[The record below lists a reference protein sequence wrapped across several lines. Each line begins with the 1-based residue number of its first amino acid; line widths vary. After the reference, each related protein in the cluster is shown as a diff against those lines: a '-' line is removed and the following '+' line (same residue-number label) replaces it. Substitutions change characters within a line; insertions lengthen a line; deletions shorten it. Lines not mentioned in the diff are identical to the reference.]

1 MTLGNKIHKTREKL
15 GISQMG
21 LAERIRVTPDAVKQY
36 ESDIRAPSIDKLIA
50 LSEALHVKTDYL
62 SMPDQT
68 GMTWENFY
76 GDSTKCLQFNKNVR
90 LILTRIRG
98 VCEPEYA
105 AQLDIHMK
113 WGDVRKEWTLVP
125 DDLPDTWETMQ
136 DLAEGAAQLYL
147 SELFDNIAPVLQI
160 LEDR

>member
-36 ESDIRAPSIDKLIA
+36 ESDIRA
-50 LSEALHVKTDYL
+50 
-62 SMPDQT
+62 T

>member
-1 MTLGNKIHKTREKL
+1 MTLGNKVRKTREKL

-21 LAERIRVTPDAVKQY
+21 LAERIHVTPDAVKQY

-68 GMTWENFY
+68 GVTWEDFCE
-76 GDSTKCLQFNKNVR
+76 STKCLQLNKNVR
-90 LILTRIRG
+90 LTLTKIRG
-98 VCEPEYA
+98 VREPEYA

-113 WGDVRKEWTLVP
+113 WGNVRKEWTLVP

>member
-1 MTLGNKIHKTREKL
+1 MTLGDKVRKTREKL

-21 LAERIRVTPDAVKQY
+21 LAERIHVTPDAVKQY

-62 SMPDQT
+62 SAPDQT
-68 GMTWENFY
+68 GMTWEDFCE
-76 GDSTKCLQFNKNVR
+76 STKCLRLNKNVR
-90 LILTRIRG
+90 LTLTKIHG
-98 VCEPEYA
+98 VLEPEYA

-125 DDLPDTWETMQ
+125 NDLPDTWETMQ

-147 SELFDNIAPVLQI
+147 SELFDNITPVLQI

>member
-1 MTLGNKIHKTREKL
+1 MTLGSKIRKTRKKL
-15 GISQMG
+15 GISQTE
-21 LAERIRVTPDAVKQY
+21 LAARIHVTPDAINRY
-36 ESDIRAPSIDKLIA
+36 ESDIRAPSVDKLIA

-62 SMPDQT
+62 SAPDQT
-68 GMTWENFY
+68 GVTWENFCE
-76 GDSTKCLQFNKNVR
+76 STKCLQLNKNVR

-98 VCEPEYA
+98 VREPEYA

-125 DDLPDTWETMQ
+125 NDLPDTWETMQ

-147 SELFDNIAPVLQI
+147 SKLFDNIAPVLQI

>member
-1 MTLGNKIHKTREKL
+1 MTLGNKIRKTREKL
-15 GISQMG
+15 GICQMQ
-21 LAERIRVTPDAVKQY
+21 LAVKANVALDTIQY
-36 ESDIRAPSIDKLIA
+36 YEKDIRAPSIEA
-50 LSEALHVKTDYL
+50 LKAMSEALHVKVEYL

-68 GMTWENFY
+68 GVTWEDLY
-76 GDSTKCLQFNKNVR
+76 ESTKCLQLNKNVR
-90 LILTRIRG
+90 LTLTRVSG
-98 VCEPEYA
+98 VLEPEYA

-125 DDLPDTWETMQ
+125 NDLPDTWETMQ
-136 DLAEGAAQLYL
+136 DLAEDAAQLYL

>member
-15 GISQMG
+15 GISQMR
-21 LAERIRVTPDAVKQY
+21 LAERIHVTPDTVKQY

-50 LSEALHVKTDYL
+50 LSEALHIKTDYL

-68 GMTWENFY
+68 GMTWEDF
-76 GDSTKCLQFNKNVR
+76 SCFSKCLQFNKNVR

-98 VCEPEYA
+98 VREPEYA
-105 AQLDIHMK
+105 AQLDIRMK

>member
-1 MTLGNKIHKTREKL
+1 MTLGSKIRKTREKL
-15 GISQMG
+15 GICQTE
-21 LAERIRVTPDAVKQY
+21 LAERIHVAPDAINRY
-36 ESDIRAPSIDKLIA
+36 ENNLRAPSIDKLIA

-62 SMPDQT
+62 SMPNQT

-90 LILTRIRG
+90 LTLTKIRG
-98 VCEPEYA
+98 VREPEYA
-105 AQLDIHMK
+105 AQLDIRMK

-136 DLAEGAAQLYL
+136 GLAEGAAQLYL
-147 SELFDNIAPVLQI
+147 SELFDNIAPVLQM